1 MITTRLFV
9 DSVVAV
15 VAYMTAVTAMI
26 ATRPVQVRVYEV
38 RAIIHN
44 SLEGH
49 ETRHPLLPQTFFS
62 FPPHGKMAGHLVA
75 GPAENTTLY
84 LSALTQLSFFHFD
97 LKISV
102 ELL

>member
-75 GPAENTTLY
+75 GPPSSWSGREYYTVLVSTYTA
-84 LSALTQLSFFHFD
+84 
-97 LKISV
+97 
-102 ELL
+102 